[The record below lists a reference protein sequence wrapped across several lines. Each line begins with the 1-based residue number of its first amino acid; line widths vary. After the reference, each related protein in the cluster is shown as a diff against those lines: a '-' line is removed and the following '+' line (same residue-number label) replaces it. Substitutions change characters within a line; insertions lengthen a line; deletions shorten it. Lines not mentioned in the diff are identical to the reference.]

1 MSPLLFNR
9 KKIIVAHDG
18 DFHADDVCAVAV
30 LSILYK
36 GRIRVI
42 RTRDEKLFDIA
53 DIILDVGGQHDGVRF
68 FDHHQ
73 IGGAGE
79 RPNGIPYASFGL
91 IWKAFGEKVAGS
103 ASVAARFDAEFVQ
116 SVDAGDNGVETFT
129 VGPAGAA
136 PFTLSYMVY
145 MLNPTWHHNRDE
157 EKDAAF
163 LRSVDLVKNIIE
175 QVLAQFRAV
184 EEAHDLVKSDIDRAA
199 LGDKRIVELHG
210 NYPWMD
216 VVEKEAPEALFVVY
230 KRANG
235 NWSAKG
241 VRKSHREYEVR
252 KRFPAEWAG
261 KRDADFAAISGVPD
275 ALFCH
280 RALFMVV
287 AHSRE
292 GVLALVHK
300 ALAQQ

>member
-1 MSPLLFNR
+1 MSPFLFNR
-9 KKIIVAHDG
+9 KKTIVAHDG

-30 LSILYK
+30 LSILYN
-36 GRIRVI
+36 GRIRVV

-53 DIILDVGGQHDGVRF
+53 DIILDVGGIHDGTRF

-73 IGGAGE
+73 VGGAGE
-79 RPNGIPYASFGL
+79 RSNGIPYASFGL
-91 IWKAFGEKVAGS
+91 IWKAFGEKIAGS

-116 SVDAGDNGVETFT
+116 SVDAGDNGVETFS

-136 PFTLSYMVY
+136 PFTLSYMVRL
-145 MLNPTWHHNRDE
+145 LNPTWHHNRDE

-163 LRSVDLVKNIIE
+163 LRAVGLVKGIIE

-184 EEAHDLVKSDIDRAA
+184 DEAHDLVKSDIERAA

-210 NYPWMD
+210 EYPWMD
-216 VVEKEAPEALFVVY
+216 IIGKEAPDALFVVY

-241 VRKSHREYEVR
+241 VPKNPRGYEVR
-252 KRFPAEWAG
+252 KSFPVEWAG
-261 KRDADFAAISGVPD
+261 KRDKDLADISGVPD

-292 GVLALVHK
+292 GALALVHK
-300 ALAQQ
+300 ALAQ

>member
-30 LSILYK
+30 LSILYN

-42 RTRDEKLFDIA
+42 RTRDEKLFGIA
-53 DIILDVGGQHDGVRF
+53 DIVLDVGGQHDGVRF

-73 IGGAGE
+73 VGGAGE
-79 RPNGIPYASFGL
+79 RSNGIPYASFGL
-91 IWKAFGEKVAGS
+91 IWKAFGKMVAGS
-103 ASVAARFDAEFVQ
+103 AEVAKRFDEEFVQ

-129 VGPAGAA
+129 KGPSGVA
-136 PFTLSYMVY
+136 PVTLSYLVRL
-145 MLNPTWHHNRDE
+145 LNPTWHHNRDE

-163 LRSVDLVKNIIE
+163 LRTVALVKTLIE
-175 QVLAQFRAV
+175 QVLAQYRAI
-184 EEAHDLVKSDIDRAA
+184 EEARDLVMSDIERAA
-199 LGDKRIVELHG
+199 LADKRIIELHG
-210 NYPWMD
+210 EYPWMD
-216 VVEKEAPEALFVVY
+216 VVIREAPEALFVVY

-235 NWSAKG
+235 NWSAKAIPKG
-241 VRKSHREYEVR
+241 EREYAVRKP
-252 KRFPAEWAG
+252 FPVEWAG
-261 KRDADFAAISGVPD
+261 KRDKELADISGVSD

-292 GVLALVHK
+292 GALALAHK
-300 ALAQQ
+300 ALAQ